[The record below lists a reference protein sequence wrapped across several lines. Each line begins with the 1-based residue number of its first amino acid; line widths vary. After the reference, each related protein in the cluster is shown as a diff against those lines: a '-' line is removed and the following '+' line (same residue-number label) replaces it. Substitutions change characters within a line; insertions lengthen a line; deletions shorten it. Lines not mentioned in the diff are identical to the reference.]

1 MTAPDGRSGSG
12 PPGAHPLLRE
22 LVDDVLDPGYA
33 EAARRRGGRPSH
45 RWYDT
50 PAVAVGC
57 LLAGFVL
64 VVAYV
69 HTHRSAP
76 ETQQVHDALVARV
89 RAAQSDAA
97 RLGARV
103 DHIQRDL
110 ARQRAQVLPSSGP
123 LAQALQQSQLDAG
136 LVAVHGPGLVVTL
149 SEPPAPSPTGPAGR
163 AGTTSIAQTHI
174 LTDRDVRSVVNEL
187 WRDGAEAIAV
197 NGIRL
202 TSTSAIRFAGQA
214 VLVDFQP
221 IASPYTIEAIGNPN
235 ALSTSFAESAAASR
249 YKTLA
254 GVEGIGFTF
263 TEGSDLRLPAGS
275 SEDLRYAGAEPTG
288 PSSPGSSRSTTA
300 VHPSPPPSSR
310 SPR

>member
-1 MTAPDGRSGSG
+1 MTSGRPGSG
-12 PPGAHPLLRE
+12 PPGPHPLLRE
-22 LVDDVLDPGYA
+22 LVDEVLDPGYA
-33 EAARRRGGRPSH
+33 AAARRRRAEPGR
-45 RWYDT
+45 RWYDA
-50 PAVAVGC
+50 PAVALGC

-69 HTHRSAP
+69 HTNRSAP
-76 ETQQVHDALVARV
+76 EAQQVHDALVTRV
-89 RAAQSDAA
+89 RAAQSAAA
-97 RLGARV
+97 RLGAHV
-103 DHIQRDL
+103 DRIQREL
-110 ARQRAQVLPSSGP
+110 ARQRAEVLPTAGR
-123 LAQALQQSQLDAG
+123 LAQELEQAQMAAG
-136 LVAVHGPGLVVTL
+136 QTAVHGPGLEVTL
-149 SEPPAPSPTGPAGR
+149 SEPPAPSPTAAGGR
-163 AGTTSIAQTHI
+163 AGTTPIAATHI